1 MSEGYDMSCA
11 ELADAAAELALGVL
25 TGRERAEA
33 LAHLDHCEAC
43 REHVRQLTMTGEELL
58 GLLPPREP
66 PAGFET
72 RVMER
77 LGLSAP
83 EPQPTGRIGP
93 ISRFR
98 RLFGKPAGSHA
109 GGGAGGAKPAGLG
122 TGTWLG
128 GQPRRLLAAAVV
140 LVAVIAAGLGGWGLR
155 ATTSP
160 AAAWSPLSSAA
171 LVSASDHTVGT
182 LFYYDGNPQWVYMS
196 VNMPRGNDTVIC
208 ELESTDGHVTT
219 VGSFRLNDGAGSW
232 ATSDTVS
239 HGELA
244 GARLIATDGTVLATA
259 TLPAGSALPAAPPAA
274 AAQAKLWARGKAIQQ
289 YHLPPICAVSTVS

>member
-77 LGLSAP
+77 LGLGVP
-83 EPQPTGRIGP
+83 ERQPAGRIGP

-98 RLFGKPAGSHA
+98 HLFGKHAGSHA
-109 GGGAGGAKPAGLG
+109 GRAKPGSPPA
-122 TGTWLG
+122 GTWLG
-128 GQPRRLLAAAVV
+128 GQPRRLLAAAAV
-140 LVAVIAAGLGGWGLR
+140 LLAVIAAGLGGWGLR

-171 LVSASDHTVGT
+171 LVSTGNHTVGK

-196 VNMPRGNDTVIC
+196 VNMASGNGTVIC
-208 ELESTDGHVTT
+208 ELQSTDGQITT
-219 VGSFRLNDGAGSW
+219 VGSFRLNDGFGSW
-232 ATSDTVS
+232 ATADTVS

-259 TLPAGSALPAAPPAA
+259 TLPAGTSLPAAVRTAV
-274 AAQAKLWARGKAIQQ
+274 QAKLWARGKAIRQ

>member
-1 MSEGYDMSCA
+1 MSELNDMSCA

-58 GLLPPREP
+58 GLLPLREP

-77 LGLSAP
+77 LGLSVP
-83 EPQPTGRIGP
+83 EQQPAGRIGP

-109 GGGAGGAKPAGLG
+109 GNAERKPGGLG
-122 TGTWLG
+122 TGNWLG
-128 GQPRRLLAAAVV
+128 GRPRRLMAAAAV
-140 LVAVIAAGLGGWGLR
+140 LLAVVAAGLGGWGLR
-155 ATTSP
+155 ATTNSP
-160 AAAWSPLSSAA
+160 APPLSSAA
-171 LVSASDHTVGT
+171 FVSAGHHTVGQ

-196 VNMPRGNDTVIC
+196 VNMSTGNSTVLC
-208 ELESTDGHVTT
+208 QLESTDGQVTT
-219 VGSFRLNDGAGSW
+219 VGSFRLNDGYGVW
-232 ATSDTVS
+232 ATSAEVS
-239 HGELA
+239 HGDLA
-244 GARLIATDGTVLATA
+244 GARLVAVDGTVLATA
-259 TLPAGSALPAAPPAA
+259 TLPGTSTLSTKR
-274 AAQAKLWARGKAIQQ
+274 QANQQ
-289 YHLPPICAVSTVS
+289 YHLPPNCAVSTVA

>member
-1 MSEGYDMSCA
+1 MSEANDMSCA

-77 LGLSAP
+77 LGLSVP
-83 EPQPTGRIGP
+83 EHQPAGRIGP

-109 GGGAGGAKPAGLG
+109 GATGGTAGRAGRKPAGLG
-122 TGTWLG
+122 RGTWLG
-128 GQPRRLLAAAVV
+128 GSPRRLLAATAV
-140 LVAVIAAGLGGWGLR
+140 LLAVIAAGLGGWGLR

-160 AAAWSPLSSAA
+160 GDRPAELRGAGFRQRPHGRAA
-171 LVSASDHTVGT
+171 LLLRRQPAVG
-182 LFYYDGNPQWVYMS
+182 L
-196 VNMPRGNDTVIC
+196 
-208 ELESTDGHVTT
+208 HV
-219 VGSFRLNDGAGSW
+219 R
-232 ATSDTVS
+232 
-239 HGELA
+239 EP
-244 GARLIATDGTVLATA
+244 ARGTVLSCASSRARTGSSRPSGRSGSTTA
-259 TLPAGSALPAAPPAA
+259 S
-274 AAQAKLWARGKAIQQ
+274 ARG
-289 YHLPPICAVSTVS
+289 PPPPR